1 MKQNKR
7 LLVLSMSLL
16 LGLGMTA
23 CGNNNNSSSEPAK
36 DSSSS
41 VVEDSSSTT
50 KESSSSTEESSS
62 TTEES
67 SSTTEESSSS
77 TEESSSSTEDS
88 SENDDEELNTLAS
101 DVADSIRLSNKD
113 NKKRLE
119 SFTLPTVQFSF
130 NKKDEKVTFTVTWTL
145 TVEEGGFDGAV
156 SMGEVNDKGM
166 QVVNISYTENNNV
179 QTNFTLVG
187 TVSDGNGHDA
197 TVTLDGYYVPEY
209 VVNYTSFEDFK
220 KMADDK
226 NNTEDATVLG
236 TVSAIYVGSYPG
248 IYITDASNDTFY
260 CFSPAGIDSKDY
272 AATFPIGSKVIA
284 TGTPSTY
291 YGAYQFAKGCTL
303 KKAADK
309 AEYTI
314 PYTDQTEAFT
324 NAKSNKD
331 SDSLNQYLSSY
342 VELKNVKINDI
353 DKANYYYYFTLGT
366 NKYYL
371 RTTTSFINPKTGVKF
386 TGTEASSIVTEWVEG
401 YTANIK
407 GLVQSYSGLFYI
419 TPVEI
424 DAVTIVAREISDES
438 KMSNDINDVANLFE
452 AKYAKASEVTLPA
465 NGSKYNSALTYEVT
479 AGTTAKI
486 ENGKVI
492 ITPAA
497 VEETVT
503 IKVTATLNGKT
514 VEDEITFTVLA
525 NQDLSKQV
533 EINVDTVSMVTSY
546 PKETEATGKIGDF
559 EFAYLQVANFGNG
572 MQFKAG
578 SKDDTGTV
586 TPVSYF
592 RNATAFTK
600 GIASIE
606 VNLNSEKMT
615 ENRNDAFLF
624 TFGTTNEY
632 KDFTYSLSIKGDVA
646 SYVVTPDAT
655 TYTYFKM
662 QNIVSNAGYIT
673 SIVVK
678 FADGGETPVEDAVK
692 FLPAEVFKD
701 VVDSGNFPSYN
712 DYKGTR
718 TFNGYTLTFTDVLK
732 NGYSST
738 VSSLI
743 CYQMKKS
750 TGNFTITGKSISKLI
765 IVFESSYE
773 YNGGELS
780 IKLDGN
786 ALSLPSIDDVKATK
800 TTTGLMYKDKKGIEH
815 EVFDYTIEISVNST
829 SEGVISIANA
839 SGYAQYLK
847 SFSVK

>member
-50 KESSSSTEESSS
+50 ENSSS

-67 SSTTEESSSS
+67 SSTTEESSST
-77 TEESSSSTEDS
+77 TEDSSSTVEDS
-88 SENDDEELNTLAS
+88 SENNDEELNTLAS
-101 DVADSIRLSNKD
+101 EVADSIRLNNKD

-119 SFTLPTVQFSF
+119 SFTLPTVQFSY
-130 NKKDEKVTFTVTWTL
+130 NKNDEKVTFTVTWTL
-145 TVEEGGFDGAV
+145 TVEEGGFDGAI

-226 NNTEDATVLG
+226 NNKEDATVLG
-236 TVSAIYVGSYPG
+236 TVSAIYKAG

-260 CFSPAGIDSKDY
+260 CYSPAGIDSKDY
-272 AATFPIGSKVIA
+272 ATTFPIGSKVIA
-284 TGTPSTY
+284 TGTPSSY
-291 YGAYQFAKGCTL
+291 YNAYQFAKGCTL

-309 AEYTI
+309 AEYAI
-314 PYTDQTEAFT
+314 PYADQTEAFT

-331 SDSLNQYLSSY
+331 SDSLNQYLNSY

-353 DKANYYYYFTLGT
+353 DKDNYYYYFTLGT
-366 NKYYL
+366 NKYYF
-371 RTTTSFINPKTGVKF
+371 RTTTSFINPKTGVNF
-386 TGTEASSIVTEWVEG
+386 TGAEASSIVAEWTEG

-424 DAVTIVAREISDES
+424 DSVTIVTREISDES
-438 KMSNDINDVANLFE
+438 KMANDISEAANLF
-452 AKYAKASEVTLPA
+452 KSSYAEASEVTLPA

-497 VEETVT
+497 AEETVT

-514 VEDEITFTVLA
+514 VDDEITFTVLA
-525 NQDLSKQV
+525 TQDLSKQV
-533 EINVDTVSMVTSY
+533 ELTIDTLGLGGY
-546 PKETEATGKIGDF
+546 PTDEANATIGNM
-559 EFAYLQVANFGNG
+559 EFAYNNVGSYGNG
-572 MQFKAG
+572 IQFKKG
-578 SKDDTGTV
+578 TFDENQTV
-586 TPVSYF
+586 TPISYI
-592 RNATAFTK
+592 RNSKEFEK
-600 GIASIE
+600 GIVGIKIQ
-606 VNLNSEKMT
+606 LNAAKAANGNT
-615 ENRNDAFLF
+615 DAFLF
-624 TFGTTNEY
+624 SFGTTSEC
-632 KDFTYSLSIKGDVA
+632 KDYTYSL
-646 SYVVTPDAT
+646 T
-655 TYTYFKM
+655 TIAN
-662 QNIVSNAGYIT
+662 QI
-673 SIVVK
+673 
-678 FADGGETPVEDAVK
+678 
-692 FLPAEVFKD
+692 
-701 VVDSGNFPSYN
+701 
-712 DYKGTR
+712 
-718 TFNGYTLTFTDVLK
+718 
-732 NGYSST
+732 
-738 VSSLI
+738 
-743 CYQMKKS
+743 
-750 TGNFTITGKSISKLI
+750 
-765 IVFESSYE
+765 
-773 YNGGELS
+773 
-780 IKLDGN
+780 
-786 ALSLPSIDDVKATK
+786 
-800 TTTGLMYKDKKGIEH
+800 
-815 EVFDYTIEISVNST
+815 DYTINVDVNTYKFFKIENTCSGYNYKNEFST
-829 SEGVISIANA
+829 FATYIDSIKVFFDKAAFDGTDTPDIPDTPEEFNGEYIIANKTLPSNLSYVTNNEKYPDPAFYSNGGLKLNFEGQGVITNKFTSQTSLKVSLSILALNDNTKTAA
-839 SGYAQYLK
+839 SDDVFTIYALNDNGEVVATATLKEVKVGNDNTVTVSGEGIVQIKVIMTGYPK
-847 SFSVK
+847 SGTTCKNVSFGGITLSNK